1 MLVTQQ
7 FSIKLDG
14 YYPILNDMHLSFGP
28 GVHIIMGPNGVGK
41 STFAHALMGSPTL
54 ETSGNNFVLCFVLA
68 TVGIMSMFLAI
79 KSQQYN
85 DKEDK

>member
-1 MLVTQQ
+1 MCWEYTVMTSV
-7 FSIKLDG
+7 FSIIAILCLIFAVGAIDG
-14 YYPILNDMHLSFGP
+14 
-28 GVHIIMGPNGVGK
+28 
-41 STFAHALMGSPTL
+41 PTL

>member
-1 MLVTQQ
+1 MTSV
-7 FSIKLDG
+7 FSIIAILCLIFAVGAIDG
-14 YYPILNDMHLSFGP
+14 
-28 GVHIIMGPNGVGK
+28 
-41 STFAHALMGSPTL
+41 PTL
-54 ETSGNNFVLCFVLA
+54 ETSGNNFVLCFVLT